1 MKLGV
6 PKLLVEL
13 FLLIL
18 ESKKA
23 DVPFR
28 IDWKMLP
35 FDSFRTGLFVEL
47 VNFVNFSKC
56 VFLEIEK
63 LKIFRVMVRI

>member
-1 MKLGV
+1 MRYILFQPREEGLFCLKLGV
-6 PKLLVEL
+6 PRLLVEL

-28 IDWKMLP
+28 MDWKILP

-47 VNFVNFSKC
+47 VNC
-56 VFLEIEK
+56 
-63 LKIFRVMVRI
+63 